1 MQNQIRLSYLCTTN
15 ILFFRYT
22 IIVNPKIII
31 LLIFIGLSNLFATAQ
46 NEDEELIYI
55 KSQVFDEDT
64 LPYVQLDE
72 LSVIDSPFF
81 KSNRERKKW
90 NKLMRNVIKV
100 YPYAKITKDLLEHY
114 DEELAKIDKEADR
127 KAYMKEA
134 EEVLK
139 NEFKGEVMK
148 MTVSQG
154 KVLVKLIDRETGQTS
169 YELIKE
175 LRSGFTAFMWNSIAI
190 LFGNNLKA
198 RYDPIEDY
206 EIELIVQLIESGDIV
221 VAERDASTAKARAE
235 LKKKKKKDRKK
246 EKKAVRKS
254 NKV

>member
-1 MQNQIRLSYLCTTN
+1 
-15 ILFFRYT
+15 
-22 IIVNPKIII
+22 VNPKTVI
-31 LLIFIGLSNLFATAQ
+31 LLIFVAFSPLFASAQ
-46 NEDEELIYI
+46 NEDEVPLYI
-55 KSQVFDEDT
+55 KSEVIDEDT

-72 LSVIDSPFF
+72 FSVIDSPYF

-114 DEELAKIDKEADR
+114 DEELAKIEKDADR
-127 KAYMKEA
+127 KKYMKEA
-134 EEVLK
+134 EDVLK
-139 NEFKGEVMK
+139 NEFKGEIMK

-175 LRSGFTAFMWNSIAI
+175 LRSGFTAFMWNSIAL

-206 EIELIVQLIESGDIV
+206 EIETIVRLIENGDIV
-221 VAERDASTAKARAE
+221 VAERDATTAMARAE
-235 LKKKKKKDRKK
+235 LKKKKKKDRKRD
-246 EKKAVRKS
+246 KKAERKA

>member
-1 MQNQIRLSYLCTTN
+1 MN
-15 ILFFRYT
+15 I
-22 IIVNPKIII
+22 K
-31 LLIFIGLSNLFATAQ
+31 IFISLILIVFSALFSSAQ
-46 NEDEELIYI
+46 NEDESPIYI
-55 KSQVFDEDT
+55 KSEVINEDT
-64 LPYVQLDE
+64 LPYVLLDE
-72 LSVIDSPFF
+72 FSVIDSPYF
-81 KSNRERKKW
+81 KSNRQRKKW

-114 DEELAKIDKEADR
+114 DEELAKIEKESDR
-127 KAYMKEA
+127 KKYMEEA

-154 KVLVKLIDRETGQTS
+154 KVLVKLIDRETGHTS

-175 LRSGFTAFMWNSIAI
+175 MRSGFTAFMWNSIAI

-206 EIELIVQLIESGDIV
+206 EIETIVQMIESGDIV

-246 EKKAVRKS
+246 NKKAERKA